1 MGKMKQEIVP
11 RDILHRAFPGIKRDE
26 ADEMISKGVLR
37 VFDAGTIICR
47 EGAQEDTFF
56 IILDGEVEVAKW
68 INESELRIL
77 KKLKPGD
84 FFGEMAIIHNAPRA
98 ASVTAIG
105 QVTALEINRQAFSNL
120 LERSSSMSVAMVREV
135 SRRLRENDE
144 MAIEDLRKK
153 AVELADAYQRL
164 ADQEKARSHFLTTIA
179 HELRT
184 PLTAANGFM
193 QLAQSGSLEGPMLLA
208 VLDPIARNL
217 QEITI
222 LVNDIL
228 FLQEMDLIMPRFE
241 PVDILAV
248 IESAIQRQKARAEE
262 QNVHIILQNNAA
274 LPAIAGD
281 ARSLERVFY
290 NILDNAIKFSPQ
302 GGDVFIKIASDAQQ
316 IRISV
321 HDHGVGIPPEAL
333 PHIFERFFH
342 VDEMGD
348 QLFRGAGLGL
358 SIASQVVEQHGG
370 CIDVNSTPGEG
381 SEFSVRFPLQD
392 LSADDIPAP
401 A

>member
-1 MGKMKQEIVP
+1 MGKMKQEIIP
-11 RDILHRAFPGIKRDE
+11 RDILHRAFPGIKKDE
-26 ADEMISKGVLR
+26 ADEMISKGILR
-37 VFDAGTIICR
+37 MFIPETIICR
-47 EGAQEDTFF
+47 EGAREDTFF

-84 FFGEMAIIHNAPRA
+84 FFGEMAIIHDAPRA
-98 ASVTAIG
+98 ASVTAISS
-105 QVTALEINRQAFSNL
+105 VTALEINRQAFSNL

-164 ADQEKARSHFLTTIA
+164 ADQEKARSQFLTTIA

-217 QEITI
+217 QEITT

-248 IESAIQRQKARAEE
+248 IEATIQRQKTRADE
-262 QNVHIILQNNAA
+262 QNVCLILQKNGA
-274 LPAIAGD
+274 LPAIPAD
-281 ARSLERVFY
+281 ARSLGRVFF

-302 GGDVFIKIASDAQQ
+302 GGDVLIDISSDTQQ
-316 IRISV
+316 ITV
-321 HDHGVGIPPEAL
+321 NVQDHGVGIPPEAL

-342 VDEMGD
+342 VDEMGG

-370 CIDVNSTPGEG
+370 RIDVISTPGEG
-381 SEFSVRFPLQD
+381 SEFTVRFPLQD
-392 LSADDIPAP
+392 SPTDDTPEP
-401 A
+401 G

>member
-1 MGKMKQEIVP
+1 
-11 RDILHRAFPGIKRDE
+11 
-26 ADEMISKGVLR
+26 
-37 VFDAGTIICR
+37 
-47 EGAQEDTFF
+47 
-56 IILDGEVEVAKW
+56 
-68 INESELRIL
+68 
-77 KKLKPGD
+77 
-84 FFGEMAIIHNAPRA
+84 
-98 ASVTAIG
+98 
-105 QVTALEINRQAFSNL
+105 
-120 LERSSSMSVAMVREV
+120 
-135 SRRLRENDE
+135 
-144 MAIEDLRKK
+144 
-153 AVELADAYQRL
+153 
-164 ADQEKARSHFLTTIA
+164 
-179 HELRT
+179 
-184 PLTAANGFM
+184 
-193 QLAQSGSLEGPMLLA
+193 
-208 VLDPIARNL
+208 
-217 QEITI
+217 
-222 LVNDIL
+222 
-228 FLQEMDLIMPRFE
+228 MPRFE

>member
-1 MGKMKQEIVP
+1 MKQEIIP
-11 RDILHRAFPGIKRDE
+11 RDILHRAFPGIKKDE

-37 VFDAGTIICR
+37 VFEAGTIICR

-98 ASVTAIG
+98 ASVTAIA

-164 ADQEKARSHFLTTIA
+164 ADQEKARSQFLTTIA

-217 QEITI
+217 QEITT

-248 IESAIQRQKARAEE
+248 IESAIQRQNVRAEE
-262 QNVHIILQNNAA
+262 QNVHLTLQKNGAI
-274 LPAIAGD
+274 PAIVGD
-281 ARSLERVFY
+281 ARSLERVFF
-290 NILDNAIKFSPQ
+290 NVLDNAIKFSPQ
-302 GGDVFIKIASDAQQ
+302 GGDVLIQITSDVQQ
-316 IRISV
+316 IIVSV
-321 HDHGVGIPPEAL
+321 KDHGVGIPPEAL

-342 VDEMGD
+342 VDEMGG

-370 CIDVNSTPGEG
+370 RIDVDSTPGEG
-381 SEFSVRFPLQD
+381 SEFSVRFPLQVFP
-392 LSADDIPAP
+392 ADGKPEPA
-401 A
+401 

>member
-1 MGKMKQEIVP
+1 MKQEIIP
-11 RDILHRAFPGIKRDE
+11 CDILHRAFPGIKTDE

-37 VFDAGTIICR
+37 MFSPQTVICR
-47 EGAQEDTFF
+47 EGAREDTFF

-84 FFGEMAIIHNAPRA
+84 FFGEMAIIHDAPRA
-98 ASVTAIG
+98 ASVTAITS
-105 QVTALEINRQAFSNL
+105 VTALEINRQAFSNL

-164 ADQEKARSHFLTTIA
+164 ADQEKARSQFLTTIA

-193 QLAQSGSLEGPMLLA
+193 QLAQSGSMEGPMLLT
-208 VLDPIARNL
+208 VLEPIARNL
-217 QEITI
+217 QEITT

-248 IESAIQRQKARAEE
+248 IEAAIQRHKARAEG
-262 QNVHIILQNNAA
+262 QKVHLTLQKNGTLPA
-274 LPAIAGD
+274 LPGD
-281 ARSLERVFY
+281 ARSLERVFF

-302 GGDVFIKIASDAQQ
+302 GGDVLVEITGHPQQ
-316 IRISV
+316 IAVRV
-321 HDHGVGIPPEAL
+321 KDHGLGISPEAL

-342 VDEMGD
+342 VDEIGG

-370 CIDVNSTPGEG
+370 HIDVNSVPGEG
-381 SEFSVRFPLQD
+381 SQFIVRFPLQD
-392 LSADDIPAP
+392 LPADG
-401 A
+401 

>member
-1 MGKMKQEIVP
+1 MKQEIVP

-164 ADQEKARSHFLTTIA
+164 ADQEKARSQFLTTIA

>member
-1 MGKMKQEIVP
+1 MKQEIVP

-164 ADQEKARSHFLTTIA
+164 ADQEKARSQFLTTIA

-217 QEITI
+217 QEITT

-241 PVDILAV
+241 PVDILVV

-302 GGDVFIKIASDAQQ
+302 GGDVLIKIAGDAQQ

-342 VDEMGD
+342 VDEMGG

-370 CIDVNSTPGEG
+370 RIDVNSTPGEG

-392 LSADDIPAP
+392 LSEDDIPAP

>member
-1 MGKMKQEIVP
+1 MKQEIVP

-164 ADQEKARSHFLTTIA
+164 ADQENARSHFLTTIA